1 MKFSFSSE
9 SSSLSQILSIEVNFS
24 VLLFLNFNFSLE
36 ISSESSFLTF
46 SSDTLFS
53 IGISILFS
61 FFIRISVLL
70 FFSNFISDSIFS
82 ILGIPE
88 ESSFLTSSNS
98 LFSVWISWVFS
109 FSIFSSCF
117 IISIGISWLFWFVFS
132 NCFFFSFDSFFS
144 IISLLISFLL
154 TSLIFC
160 PNKFL
165 LIKLTV
171 FLTVFNFS
179 PILVLFSIFNKLVS
193 ELENW
198 LFLLALKV
206 TFSRLFSD
214 FCCWLS

>member
-9 SSSLSQILSIEVNFS
+9 SSSLSQILFIEVNFS

-98 LFSVWISWVFS
+98 LFSV
-109 FSIFSSCF
+109 
-117 IISIGISWLFWFVFS
+117 
-132 NCFFFSFDSFFS
+132 
-144 IISLLISFLL
+144 
-154 TSLIFC
+154 
-160 PNKFL
+160 
-165 LIKLTV
+165 
-171 FLTVFNFS
+171 
-179 PILVLFSIFNKLVS
+179 
-193 ELENW
+193 
-198 LFLLALKV
+198 
-206 TFSRLFSD
+206 
-214 FCCWLS
+214 